1 MAPVSGEPTNNR
13 AEYEA
18 ILAAMKQARD
28 KGLRALTICTDSK
41 LLISSMDNWLKK
53 WKENGWKTVNGGN
66 VRNKDLLEAIDG
78 VRKDVSV
85 QFHHVNGHVGIHGNE
100 MADALA
106 REGARKFL
114 AKKALK

>member
-1 MAPVSGEPTNNR
+1 
-13 AEYEA
+13 
-18 ILAAMKQARD
+18 MKQARD
-28 KGLRALTICTDSK
+28 NGLNALKICTDSK

-53 WKENGWKTVNGGN
+53 WKANGWKTAKGQAVKN
-66 VRNKDLLEAIDG
+66 RDLLEAIDG

-85 QFHHVNGHVGIHGNE
+85 EFKHVYGHVGIHGNE

-114 AKKALK
+114 ANKLLK